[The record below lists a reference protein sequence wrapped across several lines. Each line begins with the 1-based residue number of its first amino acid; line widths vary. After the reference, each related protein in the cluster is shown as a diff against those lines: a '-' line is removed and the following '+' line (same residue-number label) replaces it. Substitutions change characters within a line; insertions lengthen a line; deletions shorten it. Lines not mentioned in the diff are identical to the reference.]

1 MALAAAISSATD
13 LNGLLAAAGLIDE
26 LNLSISPQI
35 NGGSGPRLTSGAP
48 ALSHRMTLAH
58 VLEDDG
64 FLFTR
69 YVRAR

>member
-1 MALAAAISSATD
+1 M
-13 LNGLLAAAGLIDE
+13 
-26 LNLSISPQI
+26 NLTISPQLA
-35 NGGSGPRLTSGAP
+35 GGDGPRVTSGA
-48 ALSHRMTLAH
+48 AQVSRKMRLAH